1 MRRKPARFN
10 QNHPNKARQP
20 PKSGAKHVHR
30 IESPGTGAM
39 KTIGLIGGMSWE
51 STATYYR
58 YINEAVR
65 NELGGLASAGV
76 ILNSLNF
83 SSVVALQKA
92 DRWEDA
98 GLLLGSAGAGL
109 ARAGA
114 DCVLICTNTMH
125 LVADKVAR
133 MSGVPLIDIIDETA
147 AVLAADHRKRP
158 LLLATRY
165 TMEHGFYSDQMASH
179 GIDVVVPNAGDRL
192 AVHEVIFN
200 ELCQGVI
207 REESRA
213 LLHRI
218 IAKSAAS
225 GADSVILGCT
235 EIQLLID
242 ANELALPGYDS
253 TVIHADA
260 AVRFALSGGNG
271 RAVTRAVGKVRQG

>member
-1 MRRKPARFN
+1 MRAICGN
-10 QNHPNKARQP
+10 YALLM
-20 PKSGAKHVHR
+20 R
-30 IESPGTGAM
+30 IETNRPGTDAM

-65 NELGGLASAGV
+65 KNLGGLASADV

-98 GLLLGSAGAGL
+98 GVLLGSAGAGL

-147 AVLAADHRKRP
+147 DVLVADGRKRP

-165 TMEHGFYSDQMASH
+165 TMEHGFYRDRMTCH
-179 GIDVVVPNAGDRL
+179 GLDVVVPDEGDRS
-192 AVHEVIFN
+192 AVHEIIFN

-207 REESRA
+207 RDESRA

-218 IAKSAAS
+218 IGKSAAS

-253 TVIHADA
+253 TAIHADA
-260 AVRFALSGGNG
+260 AVRFALSGLPLRGG
-271 RAVTRAVGKVRQG
+271 PPALLARRFPRSGVHAATLP

>member
-1 MRRKPARFN
+1 MRAN
-10 QNHPNKARQP
+10 CGY
-20 PKSGAKHVHR
+20 GALCMQIKMNV
-30 IESPGTGAM
+30 PGNDAM

-76 ILNSLNF
+76 ILNSLDF

-92 DRWEDA
+92 DRWEEA
-98 GLLLGSAGAGL
+98 GVLLGSAGAGL

-147 AVLAADHRKRP
+147 AALVADGRKRP

-165 TMEHGFYSDQMASH
+165 TMEHGFYSNRMAAH
-179 GIDVVVPNAGDRL
+179 EIDVVVPDAGDRL
-192 AVHEVIFN
+192 AVHEIIFN
-200 ELCQGVI
+200 ELCQGVV

-213 LLHRI
+213 SLHRI

-253 TVIHADA
+253 TAIHADA
-260 AVRFALSGGNG
+260 AVRFALSEWNG
-271 RAVTRAVGKVRQG
+271 RAVTRTVAKVRQG